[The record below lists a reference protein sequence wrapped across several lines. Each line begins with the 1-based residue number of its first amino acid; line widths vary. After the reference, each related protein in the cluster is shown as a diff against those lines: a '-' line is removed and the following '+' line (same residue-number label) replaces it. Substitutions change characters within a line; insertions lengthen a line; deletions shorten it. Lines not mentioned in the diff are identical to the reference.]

1 MNGKRKW
8 LTILLSFAVLSGC
21 SVFSSNNPRVAALN
35 TEGWKESGMIVLSRT
50 APASLASKPAPVL
63 GFLPMETHHKGH
75 WLAINKEKRSI
86 SVMSGDET
94 IVSSSAEGLEHLASG
109 TYEVI
114 HKQRNPLW
122 YAPDTYFSSRLL
134 SLPTAESRDRYRKGA
149 LGDFAIYISEDVPL
163 HSAPFWSDEVGGV
176 RLNNKDIS
184 RLYYS
189 LDVGSVVE
197 IK

>member
-1 MNGKRKW
+1 MKVIRNW
-8 LTILLSFAVLSGC
+8 LTFLSAVAVLSGC
-21 SVFSSNNPRVAALN
+21 SVFHSGSPEIASLN
-35 TEGWKESGMIVLSRT
+35 TDGWKESGVIVLSRT
-50 APASLASKPAPVL
+50 APGAPAVSSTSVL
-63 GFLPMETHHKGH
+63 GFLPMETKERGR
-75 WLAINKEKRSI
+75 WLAVNKQTRTI
-86 SVMSGDET
+86 SVMSGDQT
-94 IVSSSAEGLEHLASG
+94 LVSSTAEGLERLEPG

-122 YAPDTYFSSRLL
+122 YAPDNYFASRLL
-134 SLPTAESRDRYRKGA
+134 DTPAQESRERYRKGA
-149 LGDFAIYISEDVPL
+149 LGDFAIYINEDLPI

-184 RLYYS
+184 RIYYS